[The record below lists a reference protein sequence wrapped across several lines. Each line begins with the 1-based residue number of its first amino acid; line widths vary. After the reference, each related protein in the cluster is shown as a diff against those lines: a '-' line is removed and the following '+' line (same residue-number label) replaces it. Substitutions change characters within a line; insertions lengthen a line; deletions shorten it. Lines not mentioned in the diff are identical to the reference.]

1 LTPPVFETNI
11 VNNNIPRL
19 KALKKMAEK
28 KHIKEKIIKIEKGKE
43 GIVLPEEYLRS
54 LELIPGSEVELCLD
68 KKRRWIILRALDS
81 DEFIEHFRDSM
92 ESMA

>member
-1 LTPPVFETNI
+1 M
-11 VNNNIPRL
+11 
-19 KALKKMAEK
+19 AKKK
-28 KHIKEKIIKIEKGKE
+28 TVREKIVKIEKGKE
-43 GIVLPEEYLRS
+43 GVILPEEYLRS

-68 KKRRWIILRALDS
+68 KKKKWIILRPLDS

>member
-1 LTPPVFETNI
+1 M
-11 VNNNIPRL
+11 
-19 KALKKMAEK
+19 AKKK
-28 KHIKEKIIKIEKGKE
+28 TVREKIVKIEKGKE
-43 GIVLPEEYLRS
+43 GVILPEEYLRS

-68 KKRRWIILRALDS
+68 KKRKWIILRPLDS